1 LTKFGIAFLVLLVL
15 PAIFASESRRH
26 APGTLAPG
34 VASNQRLSALTGGV
48 LYVLLLAL
56 GVTVLYIQGL
66 LPLHVIVGFVLV
78 PPLGLKLGSAGY
90 RFVRYYTGDPAY
102 RLAGPPSP
110 LLRLTAPVL
119 VVSTVVAF
127 VTGFELWL
135 YGLGLGDVWVSAHNL
150 SSVVMVLSGSV
161 HVAGHLR
168 LSATATAKTVTAAV
182 DGRWTATSWLVV
194 ASLSAGLVLGA
205 ASLLYAS
212 PFPTSFG
219 G

>member
-26 APGTLAPG
+26 APGTLARG

-66 LPLHVIVGFVLV
+66 LPLHFIVGFVLV

-90 RFVRYYTGDPAY
+90 RFIRYYTGDPTY
-102 RLAGPPSP
+102 RLAGPPSA

-127 VTGFELWL
+127 GTGFELWL

-168 LSATATAKTVTAAV
+168 LSATATARTVTAAV

>member
-26 APGTLAPG
+26 APETLAPK

-78 PPLGLKLGSAGY
+78 PPLALKLGSAGY
-90 RFVRYYTGDPAY
+90 RFVRYYTGDPAF
-102 RLAGPPSP
+102 RLAGPPSL

-127 VTGFELWL
+127 GTGFELWL

-150 SSVVMVLSGSV
+150 SSVVMVLSGAV
-161 HVAGHLR
+161 HVAGHVR
-168 LSATATAKTVTAAV
+168 LSATEAVRTVTPAV
-182 DGRWTATSWLVV
+182 HGRWTATSWLVV

-205 ASLLYAS
+205 ASLLYES
-212 PFPTSFG
+212 PFPRSFG